1 MYSCYRALRLHL
13 KKKPQN
19 KGKNKV
25 AVSGAQKKKHRIR
38 TTKRNKYILLELN
51 VFFDFKTS
59 FVEEA
64 KLGGTLK
71 KRRNLNPAGD
81 RFFFAHEEPR
91 LGTRES
97 VTKRTEPGTFM
108 ICRINT
114 KCVEFYLIA
123 AVKPILEEISQ
134 SVLEIF
140 FACVRVSPGKKVGR
154 GGFLDFPFINH
165 NRRKYSSRFLL
176 SRLSP
181 EFMYAI
187 SDPVIFSTRI
197 FARLLER
204 FPRLNRRLISLTG
217 CELMLDM

>member
-13 KKKPQN
+13 KKSPKT
-19 KGKNKV
+19 KEKIRLLCLTRR
-25 AVSGAQKKKHRIR
+25 KKKHRIR

-97 VTKRTEPGTFM
+97 VTKRTETGTFM

-134 SVLEIF
+134 SVLENF
-140 FACVRVSPGKKVGR
+140 FACVRVSPGKKSVEAG
-154 GGFLDFPFINH
+154 
-165 NRRKYSSRFLL
+165 S
-176 SRLSP
+176 
-181 EFMYAI
+181 
-187 SDPVIFSTRI
+187 
-197 FARLLER
+197 
-204 FPRLNRRLISLTG
+204 
-217 CELMLDM
+217 